1 MPGGASLATLSSVG
15 LRILIVDDNEAF
27 LDAARALLE
36 GEGQSIVGVA
46 TSAAEALRRAEELRP
61 DVVLVDIVLAD
72 ESGFEL
78 VRRLAER
85 DPDDPAAV
93 ILVSTHAEED
103 FVDLIAASPAA
114 GFVPKSKLSAEA
126 IRRIVS
132 GPPGT

>member
-1 MPGGASLATLSSVG
+1 MRGEASLATLSSVG

-36 GEGQSIVGVA
+36 REGQSIVGVA
-46 TSAAEALRRAEELRP
+46 TSSAEALGRAEELRP

-78 VRRLAER
+78 VRRLVER
-85 DPDDPAAV
+85 DPDNGAAV

-103 FVDLIAASPAA
+103 LADLITASPAA

-132 GPPGT
+132 APRGT